1 MENYQKRDIYY
12 ILIATLSLIAGCVIL
27 NISLVYGFAGS
38 ILLSSL
44 ILMKRGFSLGQLSEM
59 VWEGIVECK
68 TLYLLIILIGATVS
82 IWLSSGIVPTLI
94 YYGFDYMKGMN
105 FLLSAFLIT
114 SIMAVFMGTA
124 VGTISTMGI
133 ALLGIGR
140 GFGVPDGVLLGTIVS
155 GAFIADKISPISG
168 LLNLTLSTTKVE
180 YKKLLRSMFYTLLPV
195 LIITTVSYYF
205 LGKTYRAQVE
215 VTRLVSYQEAIL
227 DGFYVSPWLLLLP
240 LGVVALSVLGVKIFR
255 TISFGLVGGILI
267 SSLLQG
273 MPLADIGHAIFYGYK
288 GATYSQDLNQILIS
302 GGVISMLEVLL
313 IVTGAITLS
322 SILEKTG
329 LVKPLVHKS
338 ISMVRS
344 KGELV
349 LKTGII
355 SSLLTIITCDQT
367 VGIILPG
374 RLLREKY
381 EKMGLSQVLLAR
393 TISDTGTIIAPLF
406 PWNVNALIIGMI
418 TGISAVEYAP
428 YAILCYLFP
437 IISILVS
444 YRSKNINLEYIK
456 NPT

>member
-59 VWEGIVECK
+59 AWEGIVECK

-140 GFGVPDGVLLGTIVS
+140 GFGVPNGVLLGTIVS

-205 LGKTYRAQVE
+205 LGKIYRAQVE

-273 MPLADIGHAIFYGYK
+273 MPLVDISHAIFYGYK

-329 LVKPLVHKS
+329 LVKPIVHKS

-456 NPT
+456 TPT